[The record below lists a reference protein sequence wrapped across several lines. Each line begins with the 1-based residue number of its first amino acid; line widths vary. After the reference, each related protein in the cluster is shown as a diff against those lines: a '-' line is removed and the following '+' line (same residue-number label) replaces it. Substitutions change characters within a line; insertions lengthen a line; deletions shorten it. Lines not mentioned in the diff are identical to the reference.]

1 MDFLVAATL
10 LPLAQAAQ
18 SAPHPAG
25 VAGNVFKTLMP
36 AGGLFIVAAAIAIG
50 VITQILAYWIAA
62 KVVVGDPRGNLAN
75 AFKVWLLYFL
85 VSIGWVLGLAIAVAA
100 TTAAGKEGAVIA
112 VCGGF
117 SILGLALAFL
127 IPIKIFEV
135 GLPRAVAFL
144 LLSLVLMFASQAAI
158 HRARG
163 EPAFG
168 RLPEAIATLRSPE
181 KRAQLLEKIAGSAKP
196 KGLDA
201 DLDRLALAE
210 ERAKPFPERQDN
222 LRKVYEALDARQ
234 KTLPPNDAKALAEY
248 DRLRAKYEEL
258 VRVLKAD
265 FAASKAQPPAP

>member
-1 MDFLVAATL
+1 MESHVIATL

-18 SAPHPAG
+18 SAPQPTQ
-25 VAGNVFKTLMP
+25 VAWNLFKTLLP
-36 AGGLFIVAAAIAIG
+36 AGGVLIVIAAIAIG
-50 VITQILAYWIAA
+50 IATQILAYWIAA
-62 KVVVGDPRGNLAN
+62 KVVVGDPRGSFAN
-75 AFKVWLLYFL
+75 AFKLWLLYFL
-85 VSIGWVLGLAIAVAA
+85 VSIGWVLGLAIAVSA
-100 TTAAGKEGAVIA
+100 TAAAGKEGAVIA
-112 VCGGF
+112 VAGGF
-117 SILGLALAFL
+117 SILGLALVFL
-127 IPIKIFEV
+127 IPIKIFEI
-135 GLPRAVAFL
+135 GLPRALAFL
-144 LLSLVLMFASQAAI
+144 LLSLVLMFAAQAAV

-181 KRAQLLEKIAGSAKP
+181 KRAQLIEQVGGSAKP
-196 KGLDA
+196 KGLEA

-234 KTLPPNDAKALAEY
+234 KVLPPNDPKALAEY
-248 DRLRAKYEEL
+248 DRLRTKYEEL